1 MAQWLRLQLGTGA
14 YRGARL
20 ISPAGMKEM
29 HAPQTLIPLGCITER
44 LRPSTHFLAYGLG
57 WSLADYRGR
66 KLVSHGGAIDGFRA
80 LVGLVPEERL
90 GVVVLSNGGELGRA
104 LTNALFLR
112 VVDAYLGGAPTDWS
126 AELFRV
132 RDHQMARDRA
142 DEAKQEHPRVAG
154 TKPTPHPPP

>member
-1 MAQWLRLQLGTGA
+1 MAQWIRLQLGNGVD
-14 YRGARL
+14 RGQRL
-20 ISPAGMKEM
+20 MSEAAVKEM
-29 HAPQTLIPLGCITER
+29 RSPQTVIPLDSITER

-112 VVDAYLGGAPTDWS
+112 VVDAYVGGAP
-126 AELFRV
+126 
-132 RDHQMARDRA
+132 A
-142 DEAKQEHPRVAG
+142 D
-154 TKPTPHPPP
+154 